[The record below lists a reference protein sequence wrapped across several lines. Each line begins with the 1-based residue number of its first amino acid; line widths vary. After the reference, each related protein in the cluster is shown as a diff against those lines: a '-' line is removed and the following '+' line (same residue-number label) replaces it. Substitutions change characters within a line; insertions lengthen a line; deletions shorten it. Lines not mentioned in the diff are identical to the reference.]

1 MKSMKLIGHIG
12 YDAVIKNVNG
22 NEFIEFSVAVN
33 ESYEK
38 SDGSKVENT
47 TWFTCTTT
55 KRKLVPFL
63 RKGDPVFVEGNFK
76 VKAYRDKDG
85 NPQVGV
91 DIRAYNIQL
100 LATKKDEEME
110 AGVNWITQLVQK
122 EIKKAQG
129 ASS

>member
-12 YDAVIKNVNG
+12 YDAVIKTVNG

-33 ESYEK
+33 ENYQK
-38 SDGSKVENT
+38 NDGSKVEST
-47 TWFTCTTT
+47 TWFNCTTT
-55 KRKLVPFL
+55 KRKLAPFL
-63 RKGDPVFVEGNFK
+63 KKGDPVFVEGNFK

-100 LATKKDEEME
+100 LAAKQDEENKNGMTWLQNLIRKE
-110 AGVNWITQLVQK
+110 VQT
-122 EIKKAQG
+122 AQT
-129 ASS
+129 SS

>member
-33 ESYEK
+33 ENYEK
-38 SDGSKVENT
+38 SDGSKIEST

-55 KRKLVPFL
+55 KRKLAPFL
-63 RKGDPVFVEGNFK
+63 KKGDPVFVEGNFK

-85 NPQVGV
+85 NPQVSV

-100 LATKKDEEME
+100 LSTKKDEENEKGMTWLQNLIRKE
-110 AGVNWITQLVQK
+110 AQT
-122 EIKKAQG
+122 AQ